1 MSPGTDPVEADAS
14 GTRSDARF
22 QLLAKYALGELDR
35 AGLAREARRLVPLLR
50 EQEAHARRQYDATL
64 AELTPPQVPPLRPSR
79 LPKVRDNL
87 QKGLA
92 ADTDPDSGLVFED
105 LNWIAQP
112 WQPPAMHAAELYWVA
127 APMSALV
134 ESAMTTLPAED
145 RHRTLWPSGSGFLV
159 YEAAFQVPQD
169 GTYET
174 RVGGTYPIRALQWAP
189 TADGINIAT
198 FADLTKFSDDLAD
211 STADTDP
218 DRKIGDLAGRR
229 QHVGEMSAILQ
240 HRMVT
245 RYGCALAPIG
255 WASYSFTN
263 PPQDTAAASLAARL
277 LTTWL
282 LMSQPMLSA
291 RTRLPADRDV
301 ARAYRRQN
309 RPVPDVTLIDLRHV
323 KTPADPDAE
332 HATRT
337 YSHRWVVRGHWRN
350 QAYGPGRSLRRPLF
364 IPSYVKGPD
373 EAPLK
378 LSEHVNV
385 WRR

>member
-1 MSPGTDPVEADAS
+1 MSHSTDPPEA
-14 GTRSDARF
+14 GTRSDVRF

-35 AGLAREARRLVPLLR
+35 EGLAREARRAIPDLR
-50 EQEAHARRQYDATL
+50 RRL
-64 AELTPPQVPPLRPSR
+64 AEAQREHEAAKAGLTLPTIPPLRPVR
-79 LPKVRDNL
+79 LPTIRDNL
-87 QKGLA
+87 RTGLA
-92 ADTDPDSGLVFED
+92 ADTQPDLALFDTLKWESP
-105 LNWIAQP
+105 P
-112 WQPPAMHAAELYWVA
+112 WQPPAMRAAELYWVA
-127 APMSALV
+127 KPMSALV

-145 RHRTLWPSGSGFLV
+145 RDRTLWPSGCGFLV
-159 YEAAFQVPQD
+159 YEAAFQVPHD
-169 GTYET
+169 DTYET
-174 RVGGTYPIRALQWAP
+174 RIGGTYPVRALQWAP
-189 TADGINIAT
+189 MAEGINIAT
-198 FADLTKFSDDLAD
+198 FTDLDPFSRDVAADAAMADPRRKF
-211 STADTDP
+211 
-218 DRKIGDLAGRR
+218 GDVAERR
-229 QHVGEMSAILQ
+229 DEEEWMRTHVQRLLLN
-240 HRMVT
+240 
-245 RYGCALAPIG
+245 RYKGALVPIG
-255 WASYSFTN
+255 SASYSFTN

-323 KTPADPDAE
+323 KTAIDPDAE

>member
-14 GTRSDARF
+14 GTRSDVRF

-35 AGLAREARRLVPLLR
+35 AGLAQEARRLVPLLR
-50 EQEAHARRQYDATL
+50 EKEAHARREYAAAL
-64 AELTPPQVPPLRPSR
+64 AEKTPPRIPPLRPAR
-79 LPKVRDNL
+79 LPQIRDDL
-87 QKGLA
+87 RAGLA
-92 ADTDPDSGLVFED
+92 ADTQPDLALFDD
-105 LNWIAQP
+105 LKWVSP
-112 WQPPAMHAAELYWVA
+112 SWQPPAMRAAELYWVA
-127 APMSALV
+127 KPMSALV

-145 RHRTLWPSGSGFLV
+145 RDRTLWPSGCGLLV
-159 YEAAFQVPQD
+159 YEAAFQVPED
-169 GTYET
+169 DTYEL
-174 RVGGTYPIRALQWAP
+174 RMGGAHPIRAIQWAP
-189 TADGINIAT
+189 AADGINIAT
-198 FADLTKFSDDLAD
+198 FTDLGTVFDGIAEGYVDR
-211 STADTDP
+211 
-218 DRKIGDLAGRR
+218 DRKFGDTAVRSQRVDEIRALGQWR
-229 QHVGEMSAILQ
+229 LLN
-240 HRMVT
+240 
-245 RYGCALAPIG
+245 RYKGALVPIG
-255 WASYSFTN
+255 SASYSFTN
-263 PPQDTAAASLAARL
+263 PPQDTAAASLGARL

-301 ARAYRRQN
+301 ARAYKRQN

-323 KTPADPDAE
+323 KTPTDPDAE

>member
-14 GTRSDARF
+14 GTRSDVRF

-35 AGLAREARRLVPLLR
+35 EGLVREARKAVPDLR
-50 EQEAHARRQYDATL
+50 RRMAETERELQAAEAD
-64 AELTPPQVPPLRPSR
+64 LTRPTIPPLRPSR
-79 LPKVRDNL
+79 LPTIRDNL
-87 QKGLA
+87 WAGLT
-92 ADTDPDSGLVFED
+92 ADVDPDLSPFKGIRWESP
-105 LNWIAQP
+105 P
-112 WQPPAMHAAELYWVA
+112 WQPSAMRAAELYWVA
-127 APMSALV
+127 KPMSALV

-145 RHRTLWPSGSGFLV
+145 RDRTLWPSGCGLLV
-159 YEAAFQVPQD
+159 YEAAFQVPHD
-169 GTYET
+169 DTYET
-174 RVGGTYPIRALQWAP
+174 RIGGTSPIRAIQWAP
-189 TADGINIAT
+189 AAAGINIAT
-198 FADLTKFSDDLAD
+198 FTDLSTFFDDIAEGYTDRDWKF
-211 STADTDP
+211 
-218 DRKIGDLAGRR
+218 GDVAGRR
-229 QHVGEMSAILQ
+229 QRAEEL
-240 HRMVT
+240 R
-245 RYGCALAPIG
+245 ALAQRRMLRRYAGPLVPMG
-255 WASYSFTN
+255 SASYSFTN

-291 RTRLPADRDV
+291 RTRLPPDRDV
-301 ARAYRRQN
+301 ARAYKRQN

-323 KTPADPDAE
+323 KTATDPDAE